1 MILTGGLL
9 PGYSA
14 SGKETSMAKI
24 YRVDLSKPER
34 GMLLALLQKGRD
46 AARKVRRAQ
55 ILLAAADGQSDATI
69 ARVLHS
75 SVSTVERT
83 RKHFIEGGLDAALH
97 ERPRPG
103 ARRKLTGKQ
112 EALLVALACSE
123 PPAGRT
129 RWTMQLLANRVVE
142 LGLIEAISD
151 ETIRRALKKTRSNLG

>member
-1 MILTGGLL
+1 
-9 PGYSA
+9 
-14 SGKETSMAKI
+14 MAKI
-24 YRVDLSKPER
+24 FRVDLSEPER
-34 GMLLALLQKGRD
+34 GMLLTLLQKGRA
-46 AARKVRRAQ
+46 AARQVRRAQ

-83 RKHFIEGGLDAALH
+83 RKRFVEGGLDAALH

-151 ETIRRALKKTRSNLG
+151 ETIRRALKKTRSNRG

>member
-1 MILTGGLL
+1 
-9 PGYSA
+9 
-14 SGKETSMAKI
+14 MAKI
-24 YRVDLSKPER
+24 FRVDLSEPER
-34 GMLLALLQKGRD
+34 GMLLPLLQKGRA
-46 AARKVRRAQ
+46 AARQVRRAQ

-83 RKHFIEGGLDAALH
+83 RKRFVEGGLDAALH

-151 ETIRRALKKTRSNLG
+151 ETIRRALKKTRSNRG